1 MELIDS
7 HTHLYCDDFLTEE
20 QPKHPKKGVVLPP
33 PAPTPNGGAE
43 AVERALAAGVTH
55 MIFPANALYEIEL
68 MKQLAAKFP
77 GKISMAMGLHPTELT
92 DDPVKAIDIIEQEL
106 LQNPGKYC
114 AVGEIG
120 IDLYWEPEH
129 RQQQMEAF
137 SRQCR
142 LALQLDLPIIIHC
155 RDGLDEVLEVL
166 RSLPSVPSGVFHS
179 FGGTVEDVARIREV
193 GDFYFGI
200 NGILTFKS
208 STLRDVL
215 PTIGIDRILLE
226 TDSPY
231 LAPVPYRGRRNQSAY
246 LPEIAYAVA
255 TALTLPIATVASR
268 TLANTRRL
276 FPRLPQP

>member
-1 MELIDS
+1 MQLIDS

-20 QPKHPKKGVVLPP
+20 QPKHTKKGVVLPP
-33 PAPTPNGGAE
+33 PMPTPNGGE
-43 AVERALAAGVTH
+43 DAVNAAIAAGVSH
-55 MIFPANALYEIEL
+55 LIFPANALYEIEP

-92 DDPVKAIDIIEQEL
+92 DNPDAALDIVEREL
-106 LQNPGKYC
+106 YGNRSAYC

-120 IDLYWEPEH
+120 IDLYWEPENRD
-129 RQQQMEAF
+129 RQMKAF
-137 SRQCR
+137 DRQCR
-142 LALQLDLPIIIHC
+142 WALDCQLPIIIHC
-155 RDGLDEVLEVL
+155 REGLNEVLGVL
-166 RSLPSVPSGVFHS
+166 QGLPKVPAGVFHS
-179 FGGTVEDVARIREV
+179 FGGTIDDVNKIRET

-208 STLRDVL
+208 SELRNVL

-255 TALTLPIATVASR
+255 SALSLPIETIAEKTVE
-268 TLANTRRL
+268 NTRRL
-276 FPRLPQP
+276 FHL